1 MQMQPVGMKE
11 RYSEVDSL
19 RGIALLGILL
29 VNMLFFHSPY
39 IYFDP
44 FNWYT
49 APADKAGYQFIDIF
63 VQASFYPLFA
73 MLFGFGLAT
82 QFQRF
87 EGAFIKFG
95 MKRMAVLLA
104 FGIAHVLSLWAGD
117 ILITYAA
124 AGFVLLFLLRLST
137 KWLLALGILFY
148 MIPNGA
154 ITLLLLVVQRLDP
167 ESTAV
172 YTDVQG
178 IEQSIAAYGQGGF
191 SDIFVQR
198 LADWNFMNQGG
209 LFLIWMLFTIVPLLM
224 FGAAAAKGHLIS
236 KIRISPM
243 RFLAVGLIFIAL
255 GTAVKWIPYLTQG
268 DLVTGMIQDTF
279 GGPVQAIGYGLL
291 LLSLASKTSGFIG
304 WRPFVKAGR
313 MSLTIYLLMSLI
325 ATTFFYNYGFGFY
338 GKVDIQ
344 ASFWIALGIYAIC
357 VIFAELWLSKAKQG
371 PAEWLWRKL
380 TYPTNK

>member
-11 RYSEVDSL
+11 RYSEIDSL
-19 RGIALLGILL
+19 RGIALLGILV

-49 APADKAGYQFIDIF
+49 APADKTGYQILDIF
-63 VQASFYPLFA
+63 IQASFYPLFA

-87 EGAFIKFG
+87 EGAFLKFG

-104 FGIAHVLSLWAGD
+104 FGIAHVFLLWAGD

-124 AGFVLLFLLRLST
+124 AGFVLLFLLRLSA
-137 KWLLALGILFY
+137 KWLLTLGILFY
-148 MIPNGA
+148 LIPNGA
-154 ITLLLLVVQRLDP
+154 ITLLLLLVQRLDP
-167 ESTAV
+167 ESTAA

-178 IEQSIAAYGQGGF
+178 IEQSIAAYGQGSF
-191 SDIFVQR
+191 SDIFMQR

-209 LFLIWMLFTIVPLLM
+209 LFLVWMLFSILPLLM
-224 FGAAAAKGHLIS
+224 LGAAAAKGNLIAT
-236 KIRISPM
+236 IRQSPM
-243 RFLAVGLIFIAL
+243 RSIGIGVIFVLL
-255 GTAVKWIPYLTQG
+255 GTTVKWIPYFTQG
-268 DLVTGMIQDTF
+268 NLVTGMIQDTF
-279 GGPVQAIGYGLL
+279 GGPLQAIGYGFLL
-291 LLSLASKTSGFIG
+291 LTLASRTTRFIG
-304 WRPFVKAGR
+304 WRPFVSAGR

-325 ATTFFYNYGFGFY
+325 ATTFFYNYGLGFY
-338 GKVDIQ
+338 GKIDIQ
-344 ASFWIALGIYAIC
+344 ASYGIALGIYAIC